1 MYTYPHLCWHVGVMI
16 VTIRMI
22 GIISTDTEG
31 AVVPAGSKGGTDYTI
46 HVVLI
51 VMIRVGLMGGE

>member
-1 MYTYPHLCWHVGVMI
+1 MI